1 LQKKIST
8 ILDHSYPKLRL
19 RYWQHTANKQTVW
32 FLDEVGKERPIS
44 FGISIKDKHLDMIRV
59 LTFRESR
66 GGEIAMSSYSDQF
79 AQTSL
84 DAEYSLNQQID
95 GISGATLSVIA
106 MKKVARL
113 ALLLNQEVML

>member
-1 LQKKIST
+1 
-8 ILDHSYPKLRL
+8 
-19 RYWQHTANKQTVW
+19 
-32 FLDEVGKERPIS
+32 
-44 FGISIKDKHLDMIRV
+44 MIRV